1 MSYDE
6 KLRFTCAN
14 ALVRDWDSRSYVG
27 QTATE
32 DTESVLEALPDG
44 TLKIG
49 GKFVRVE
56 IASGTNYTSKTHYTP
71 LYRIVDD
78 SDA

>member
-6 KLRFTCAN
+6 Q
-14 ALVRDWDSRSYVG
+14 VRDAMVKGPEWDAE
-27 QTATE
+27 TLT
-32 DTESVLEALPDG
+32 DLIPDG

-49 GKFVRVE
+49 GRFVRVE

>member
-6 KLRFTCAN
+6 QVRHDVED
-14 ALVRDWDSRSYVG
+14 ALLGASM
-27 QTATE
+27 E
-32 DTESVLEALPDG
+32 DNWAAEDLCSAALAVVPEG
-44 TLKIG
+44 TLKIDG
-49 GKFVRVE
+49 RFVRVE